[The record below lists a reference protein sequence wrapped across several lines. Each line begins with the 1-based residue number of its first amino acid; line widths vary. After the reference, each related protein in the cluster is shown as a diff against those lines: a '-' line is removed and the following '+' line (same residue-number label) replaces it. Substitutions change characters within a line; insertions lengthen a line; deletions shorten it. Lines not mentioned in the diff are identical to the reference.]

1 MQDETGA
8 RDLVQEEMITKDET
22 DTNDEEIIC
31 ETHSDFS
38 QNLIITEDE
47 LSDFSEDD
55 IENSTDYFYRAEDNT
70 NRTNCNLDPTM
81 YFCRFS
87 NSFNNCWMNAAMQS
101 ILNLSIARRF
111 VAHYPE
117 AVFGALSG
125 TPLFAS
131 LFRTAMYHPGKYFS
145 PEEIY
150 KVQMELS
157 KSIESVGLAQEDD
170 LTNFLSALLVWLNP
184 CGMNT
189 SCMLYSAITCELC
202 QEALLDIRELGPILY
217 LPPPLPYDSITSLLN
232 RWVSETYAE
241 CCDVCFSNLKRKDIL
256 NHTDVIALH
265 LPRSYNQVD
274 LKYPVT
280 PSLTI
285 DIPVKTGTQLY
296 RLSSVICRQ
305 TLSPQIDHFYTYLM
319 CGQLVFKADDD
330 QVTISNTA
338 SAADICHNGFI
349 YVYEKYTEGQ
359 EYFSVGFKVT
369 IDNHEVYQDPLQYVM
384 ITEDELSVSSDNKIQ
399 NGSYYFCVVEDNTS
413 QRNSNIDPTMYIC
426 KFSNSFNN
434 SWMNATMQSI
444 LNLTVARQS
453 VAKCPSKAFGAL
465 SATPICASLL
475 LTAMHYP
482 GKYFPP
488 EEIYQ
493 VLMEISENMPILG
506 LTQQN
511 YIATFLGVILQWL
524 NPCGI
529 NSACILN
536 NIITCERCKLATS
549 VLSEV
554 GPIVYLSDAKPNETT
569 ASLLHRFVLKDCDE
583 HQCNICLSNTKRNIF
598 LSNTDVITLHLQR
611 PTNQGGFRIPVIPS
625 ACIDISL
632 QNGAQLFN
640 LSSVIC
646 RQTLCSQTDHFYT
659 YLKYKQ
665 LIFKAEDDQVTIAH
679 KDSAE
684 DLYKNG
690 FMYIYEKER

>member
-1 MQDETGA
+1 
-8 RDLVQEEMITKDET
+8 
-22 DTNDEEIIC
+22 
-31 ETHSDFS
+31 
-38 QNLIITEDE
+38 
-47 LSDFSEDD
+47 
-55 IENSTDYFYRAEDNT
+55 
-70 NRTNCNLDPTM
+70 
-81 YFCRFS
+81 
-87 NSFNNCWMNAAMQS
+87 MQS
-101 ILNLSIARRF
+101 ILNLNISRRF

-131 LFRTAMYHPGKYFS
+131 LFCTAMQHPGKYFS

-150 KVQMELS
+150 KVQMEVS

-189 SCMLYSAITCELC
+189 SCMLYTAIACEKC

-274 LKYPVT
+274 LKYAVT

-359 EYFSVGFKVT
+359 DNFSVGFKETTVQRICNPEFAVNTPIMAKSGANNYNSEIDATLTKNDKNTCFEAEETNMENT
-369 IDNHEVYQDPLQYVM
+369 INMAKETYCCTHDGSPEDRSTIQDETGARDLVQEEM
-384 ITEDELSVSSDNKIQ
+384 ITKDETDTNDEEIICETHSDFSQNLIITEDEISDFSEDDIEN
-399 NGSYYFCVVEDNTS
+399 STDYFYRAEDN
-413 QRNSNIDPTMYIC
+413 SNRTNCNLDPTMC
-426 KFSNSFNN
+426 FCRFSNSFNN
-434 SWMNATMQSI
+434 CWMNAAMQSI
-444 LNLTVARQS
+444 LNLNISRRFVAHYPEA
-453 VAKCPSKAFGAL
+453 VFGAL
-465 SATPICASLL
+465 SGTPLFASLFR
-475 LTAMHYP
+475 TAMYHP
-482 GKYFPP
+482 GKYFSP
-488 EEIYQ
+488 EEIYKVQ
-493 VLMEISENMPILG
+493 MELSKSIESEALLDIRELGPILY
-506 LTQQN
+506 LPPPLPYDSITS
-511 YIATFLGVILQWL
+511 LL
-524 NPCGI
+524 NRWVSETYAECCDVCFS
-529 NSACILN
+529 NLKRKDILN
-536 NIITCERCKLATS
+536 
-549 VLSEV
+549 
-554 GPIVYLSDAKPNETT
+554 
-569 ASLLHRFVLKDCDE
+569 H
-583 HQCNICLSNTKRNIF
+583 
-598 LSNTDVITLHLQR
+598 TDVIALHLPR
-611 PTNQGGFRIPVIPS
+611 SYNQVDLTYPVTPSLTIDIPVKT
-625 ACIDISL
+625 
-632 QNGAQLFN
+632 GTQLYR

-646 RQTLCSQTDHFYT
+646 RQT
-659 YLKYKQ
+659 
-665 LIFKAEDDQVTIAH
+665 
-679 KDSAE
+679 
-684 DLYKNG
+684 
-690 FMYIYEKER
+690 